1 MGFNNP
7 GADGQSKAC
16 AFLGMG
22 SRVIGAVK
30 AIEDPGLIFLRDPNP
45 AVSHGYLC
53 VSLVDRQRDVDD
65 TTVASLEL
73 LRQRIGQVRPI
84 CTSVDLSFFLFFNID
99 TDDKRRRPCNALKSS
114 LSPDPRHLAFA
125 FAGPSSTSDF
135 SVREVLALMSPPDA
149 EDRLLSSTFLLS
161 LT

>member
-1 MGFNNP
+1 MGFGNP
-7 GADGQSKAC
+7 GADGQSKAR

-22 SRVIGAVK
+22 SRIIGAIEPVEDPRMILLRNPNTVIG
-30 AIEDPGLIFLRDPNP
+30 
-45 AVSHGYLC
+45 HGHPC
-53 VSLVDRQRDVDD
+53 VSLLDRQRDVDD

-73 LRQRIGQVRPI
+73 LRQRIGQVRPM

-99 TDDKRRRPCNALKSS
+99 TGDKRRRPCNALKSS